1 MKSKAIRE
9 RAVRNFALLKNCRG
23 DREASRP
30 KDGET
35 PPLHDHRPNK
45 KVVMQGQATQIIHA
59 YRQAPW
65 RVQRQW
71 IGAFLLVVIGV
82 AMIAALYLDVTARAA
97 VAGREIQETRIQ
109 ITTIQRENADLETQL
124 ADLTATAVMEKRAT
138 ALGYRPVQPG
148 ELDYVAVPGF
158 VLPEPAILLAAED
171 TVPNA
176 QNQPAEYTQSLLEW
190 FEDRIKLGGLR

>member
-1 MKSKAIRE
+1 
-9 RAVRNFALLKNCRG
+9 
-23 DREASRP
+23 
-30 KDGET
+30 
-35 PPLHDHRPNK
+35 
-45 KVVMQGQATQIIHA
+45 MQGQATQIIHA

-71 IGAFLLVVIGV
+71 IGAFLLAVIGV
-82 AMIAALYLDVTARAA
+82 AMVAALYLDVTARAA
-97 VAGREIQETRIQ
+97 VAGREIQEMRKE

-124 ADLTATAVMEKRAT
+124 ADLTSTVAMEQRAV

-158 VLPEPAILLAAED
+158 ELPEPAILLAADD
-171 TVPNA
+171 TAPAV

-190 FEDRIKLGGLR
+190 FEDRVKLGGPR